1 MLKLTFIII
10 AGVGLSIF
18 SAFFGLSR
26 NANFQTEKLEVETAS
41 VDFLNTDEMGQ
52 KNEIATQLRLLSE
65 KEKGAVATLQIS
77 NQDFSPI
84 DLYVTDTEGHRVS
97 TLIRKY
103 VSAGTYQ
110 ISWYGETELTSS
122 LVPGLYIITLDS
134 NDSRQMLKVVLE
146 H

>member
-10 AGVGLSIF
+10 AGVSLSIF

-26 NANFQTEKLEVETAS
+26 NTNFRTEKVEVKTAS
-41 VDFLNTDEMGQ
+41 VDFLNADKKAQ
-52 KNEIATQLRLLSE
+52 KNEMTTQLRLLSE

-77 NQDFSPI
+77 NRGFSPI
-84 DLYVTDTEGHRVS
+84 DLYVTDTEGHRVR

-103 VSAGTYQ
+103 LSAGTYQ
-110 ISWYGETELTSS
+110 ISWHGETDLTTP
-122 LVPGLYIITLDS
+122 LVPGLYIITLDC
-134 NDSRQMLKVVLE
+134 NDSRHMLKVFLE